1 MSIEKKERIECPY
14 CNHEQVFESYE
25 SINLTK
31 NPELKEKIINEELF
45 KMKCEKCGKEALIAF
60 PCLFHDMDKKQL
72 IWLIG
77 DYTPEQKQALDKD
90 LMDSANGDEEKLF
103 AESYN
108 RRIVSSINELKEKI
122 ILMEDDLDDRVIEV
136 LKILCVNEV
145 IGQLMGV
152 TISEVRYNRTE
163 SGKKYLILI
172 FVEKEPSM
180 IEINNDMYRIVKKKF
195 MDDINANT
203 PREGFAEI
211 NAYWAK
217 DVIENSDVGLIG
229 ESDNL
234 N

>member
-14 CNHEQVFESYE
+14 CSHEQVFESYE

-31 NPELKEKIINEELF
+31 NPELKDKIINEELF

-60 PCLFHDMDKKQL
+60 PCLFHDVDKKQL

-77 DYTPEQKQALDKD
+77 DYTQEQKEALDKD
-90 LMDSANGDEEKLF
+90 LKDSAKDDGERLF

-122 ILMEDDLDDRVIEV
+122 LLIEDDLDDRVIEV

-145 IGQLMGV
+145 INQLMGV
-152 TISEVRYNRTE
+152 TISDVRYNRTDA
-163 SGKKYLILI
+163 GKKYLILI
-172 FVEKEPSM
+172 FVEKDPSM

-217 DVIENSDVGLIG
+217 ELIENSTVGLTG
-229 ESDNL
+229 EAKNQ